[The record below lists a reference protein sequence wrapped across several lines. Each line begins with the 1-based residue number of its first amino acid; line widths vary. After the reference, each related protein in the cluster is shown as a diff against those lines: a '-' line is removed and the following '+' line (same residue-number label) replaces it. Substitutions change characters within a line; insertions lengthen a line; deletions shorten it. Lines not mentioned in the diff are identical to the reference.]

1 MQRSVKVYIAKFFF
15 QISSWVIKIITVEGN
30 CLYLLSLLFVWD
42 ISKEFWNVKIAEE
55 SANRFLRKTFEF
67 IAWFE
72 YSIGSSK
79 KQYFELKNIPQK
91 IRHFYMYWFSAFIK
105 KPMFLP
111 IGSCCALLYLKII
124 VVYHMIFIATYKGEL
139 RYSRKQVKQDE
150 KNI

>member
-1 MQRSVKVYIAKFFF
+1 MQFFLSVLQEEFAV
-15 QISSWVIKIITVEGN
+15 
-30 CLYLLSLLFVWD
+30 SLLFGWD

-91 IRHFYMYWFSAFIK
+91 NQAFLHVLVLCI
-105 KPMFLP
+105 
-111 IGSCCALLYLKII
+111 Y
-124 VVYHMIFIATYKGEL
+124 
-139 RYSRKQVKQDE
+139 
-150 KNI
+150 